1 MKLVTAMKSLTLNS
15 KMICVSLIALSFL
28 YVSPKPAMAQLN
40 CRVVEA
46 LGNGLQSEILTEL
59 NNHLA
64 GERERISRRKELQI
78 NHIENVSFDGCR
90 MTTTVN
96 VTLERKIRRD
106 AHGTVQV
113 GADITSFNLPNRQLC
128 YGNARVTNVNLSRT
142 LKIGEAV
149 YQWVANAVLPNSGCF
164 GA

>member
-1 MKLVTAMKSLTLNS
+1 MKSLTLNS
-15 KMICVSLIALSFL
+15 KMICGSLISLSFL
-28 YVSPKPAMAQLN
+28 CVTPKPAMAQLN

-46 LGNGLQSEILTEL
+46 LGNSLQSEILTEL
-59 NNHLA
+59 NNNLA
-64 GERERISRRKELQI
+64 GQRERINRRKELQI
-78 NHIENVSFDGCR
+78 NHIENVSFNGCR

-113 GADITSFNLPNRQLC
+113 GADITSLNIPNRQLC
-128 YGNARVTNVNLSRT
+128 YNNARVSNVNLSRT
-142 LKIGEAV
+142 LRIGETV
-149 YQWVANAVLPNSGCF
+149 YKWVANAILPNSGCF